1 MVSTESSPSTIAP
14 EAVGRVLRLVI
25 DAVNECNLRCLYCH
39 PGEVWRQQQLPPP
52 ALWSAL
58 EAAEAAGVLE
68 VVLTGGEITMHHS
81 LPAVLGATH
90 QLRRTASTLITNATQ
105 LTPTIVDLLTASN
118 LTRICTSVDGVT
130 NDLHGSAR
138 GKNLAK
144 VLDGLRNLNETGK
157 SITVIT
163 VVHQRNWMQVI
174 ELSEFLA
181 ANGLASQHHLCA
193 PSFSGQARAHYA
205 QLGLREDEFH
215 GVQELVDDHHQRL
228 ADAGL
233 YLTFNSIWPATGVRP
248 LAVNPTRTITLQQL
262 SEQVKDT
269 LCNVRPNGEFRLQ
282 AATWGREMVG
292 NAALGS
298 VHTEAAA
305 DLLARAESVLEE
317 GTARQLPREL
327 EAQHKFQ
334 LGTAANR
341 DTTEQLIGRTD
352 SPAPNVDLIP
362 IGSVDQHWLLDNPVD
377 IADVAA
383 QLDARP
389 DEHRVVR
396 HPSGT
401 VLIFDRPRSLVTLLK
416 PAEWKQIPTTPTAR
430 GMS

>member
-1 MVSTESSPSTIAP
+1 MISKMGQPGTNATER
-14 EAVGRVLRLVI
+14 VGRVMRLVI

-39 PGEVWRQQQLPPP
+39 PGEVWRQQQLTLP
-52 ALWSAL
+52 AISSAI

-81 LPAVLGATH
+81 LPALLAATH
-90 QLRRTASTLITNATQ
+90 LLQRTASTLITNATQ
-105 LTPTIVDLLTASN
+105 LTPEIVDGLAISN
-118 LTRICTSVDGVT
+118 LTRICTSVDGAT

-138 GKNLAK
+138 GKNLPK
-144 VLDGLRNLNETGK
+144 VLDGLRSLNDTGK
-157 SITVIT
+157 PITVIS
-163 VVHQRNWMQVI
+163 VVHQRNWRQVI
-174 ELSEFLA
+174 DLSAFLA
-181 ANGLASQHHLCA
+181 VNGLASQHHLCA
-193 PSFSGQARAHYA
+193 PSFSGQARAHYPK
-205 QLGLREDEFH
+205 LGLREHEFH
-215 GVQELVDDHHQRL
+215 GVQELVDRHHHEL
-228 ADAGL
+228 AEAGL
-233 YLTFNSIWPATGVRP
+233 YLTFNSIWPATGARP
-248 LAVNPTRTITLQQL
+248 LAVNPARTMTLQQL

-269 LCNVRPNGEFRLQ
+269 LCNIRPNGEFRLQ

-298 VHTEAAA
+298 LHTQSAA
-305 DLLARAESVLEE
+305 DLLAYAESLLEE

-334 LGTAANR
+334 LGSAADRN
-341 DTTEQLIGRTD
+341 TTEQLIGRSD

-383 QLDARP
+383 QLDSRP

-416 PAEWKQIPTTPTAR
+416 PAEWEQIPTTSTAQV
-430 GMS
+430 MA